1 MGKRLLSESVLKTA
15 LTSTAPGRHD
25 GIQQS
30 RPEQYSIFNQ
40 LRKRTWQGRVGHIM
54 PSKYDRVIT
63 PAQLDAA
70 ALTFDLLSVP
80 GRLHLVWL
88 LATQELDVT
97 TLAQATGATIPAASQ
112 QLAKLRAAGV
122 VTARRDGRR
131 QLYRV
136 DDPHIISVI
145 DEMFRHIQPDG
156 TLAPDPNRPRP
167 PRRPRFAGSA
177 MLK

>member
-1 MGKRLLSESVLKTA
+1 MPT
-15 LTSTAPGRHD
+15 THPAP
-25 GIQQS
+25 
-30 RPEQYSIFNQ
+30 
-40 LRKRTWQGRVGHIM
+40 V
-54 PSKYDRVIT
+54 T

-88 LATQELDVT
+88 LAGQELDVT

-136 DDPHIISVI
+136 DDPHIVSVI
-145 DEMFRHIQPDG
+145 EEMFRHIQPDG
-156 TLAPDPNRPRP
+156 TLTPDPERPRP
-167 PRRPRFAGSA
+167 PRRPRFVTSTT
-177 MLK
+177 